1 MRKWRIEDSIEL
13 YNIKGWGQNYFNVN
27 DKGNVVVT
35 PSANGVK
42 IDLKEL
48 IDELLIR
55 DVSLPVL
62 LRFPDILD
70 NRIETISSCFE
81 KASKEY
87 GFKGSY
93 FNIYPIK
100 VNQVRPVVE
109 EIMRYGKKFN
119 IGLEAGSKP
128 ELHAVL
134 AITQNPEALIIC
146 NGYKDE
152 SFIELALLA
161 QKMGKRIFLVVEK
174 LNELRQIITI
184 SKRLKVKPNI
194 GIRIKLASSGS
205 GKWEESGGDQSKF
218 GLNASELVEAVE
230 IAKSS
235 KILEQIKLIHFHLGS
250 QITNIRKIKNALRE
264 CSQFYVQMK
273 KLGCNVEFVDIG
285 GGLGVDYDGTRSF
298 SPSSINYTIQEYVN
312 DAIYMLQDASDKND
326 LPHPNIITESG
337 RSLTAHHSIL
347 VFDVLETTTI
357 PEWDYNYK
365 ITENDHENVREL
377 FNLLENLTH
386 TTMFETWHDAQQI
399 REDSLDLFSL
409 GMIDLKTRALIE
421 RLFWSIAREVYQL
434 SLELKHQPEEYR
446 PLSKMLADKYFCNFS
461 LFQSL
466 PDSWAIDQIFPI
478 LPIHRLNEKPTRVA
492 TIQDITCDS
501 DGKIDNFIG
510 SRNFSHYLPLHE
522 FKESEPYYLG
532 VFLVGA
538 YQEILGDLHN
548 LFGDTNAVHVVVE
561 DDEYKI
567 KQIIDGETV
576 AEVLDYVQY
585 NAKSLVRTMETWV
598 TTSVKQGKITA
609 EEGKEFLSNYRS
621 GLYGYTYLE

>member
-218 GLNASELVEAVE
+218 GLNASELIEAVE

-522 FKESEPYYLG
+522 FKESDPYYLG

-561 DDEYKI
+561 DDEFKI